1 MLASTLKLYP
11 ECETQLAPIPP
22 RSRLYHLEPIGIGTP
37 YVESLTGYVARLA
50 QQHCITTRRLI
61 LNEIATY
68 LGLCTEFS
76 DYQTQNISHIIGID
90 RHRTA
95 LNGTGL
101 MAKNLVGALSALTRN
116 TNLHF
121 LTLLTWRQVFPNR
134 GLLRHQRAWCP
145 NCYQEWRNNDKSI
158 YEPLL
163 WSINAVVICPTH
175 HNCLLEQCPYC
186 HQSMTIISGNSVP
199 GHCNKCGHWLG
210 SSGIK
215 KFCISHIELESERN
229 WLLAFTNNLGE
240 LIAAT
245 PSMNSPPPRNR
256 ISNVISTYINQVFG
270 ANIASASRKFGLE
283 KATLSSWCKGKAIPQ
298 LDKLLLLTQNLE
310 ISLIDFLTKDS
321 LVADLKNHFSPQE
334 ATQLKKPRKAY
345 KRIDL
350 EREHALNIVLQEVIN
365 EYPPPSLDS
374 VALRLRYRPL
384 VLQYHFPELCQTI
397 KVRHADYKKV
407 NKQQKIQPI
416 LEASLQEYPPPSLLE
431 VTRRLGYKN
440 NSYLYRYFPDL
451 SRSISKRYQEHSIA
465 SGQQKRER
473 IRQEIFDIAQL
484 LHNQGYKPTPSRVT
498 KLLKKPRVILSSYA
512 RSYLREVQQSLGYE

>member
-1 MLASTLKLYP
+1 MPKFCGWNNNLAENQKCHHKL
-11 ECETQLAPIPP
+11 AKI
-22 RSRLYHLEPIGIGTP
+22 
-37 YVESLTGYVARLA
+37 VSLTGYVARLA

-175 HNCLLEQCPYC
+175 HNCLLEQCPYS

-215 KFCISHIELESERN
+215 KFC
-229 WLLAFTNNLGE
+229 LAIKTTA
-240 LIAAT
+240 I
-245 PSMNSPPPRNR
+245 
-256 ISNVISTYINQVFG
+256 YIDIF
-270 ANIASASRKFGLE
+270 L
-283 KATLSSWCKGKAIPQ
+283 
-298 LDKLLLLTQNLE
+298 
-310 ISLIDFLTKDS
+310 ISLAPSQSAIKNIQLQVVSKKGSAYAKKFLILLNCFTTKDTS
-321 LVADLKNHFSPQE
+321 LPHLGLLSFS
-334 ATQLKKPRKAY
+334 KS
-345 KRIDL
+345 
-350 EREHALNIVLQEVIN
+350 H
-365 EYPPPSLDS
+365 
-374 VALRLRYRPL
+374 
-384 VLQYHFPELCQTI
+384 EL
-397 KVRHADYKKV
+397 Y
-407 NKQQKIQPI
+407 
-416 LEASLQEYPPPSLLE
+416 
-431 VTRRLGYKN
+431 
-440 NSYLYRYFPDL
+440 
-451 SRSISKRYQEHSIA
+451 
-465 SGQQKRER
+465 
-473 IRQEIFDIAQL
+473 
-484 LHNQGYKPTPSRVT
+484 
-498 KLLKKPRVILSSYA
+498 
-512 RSYLREVQQSLGYE
+512 